1 MIKNILKSF
10 LISIII
16 LNNTVSAQCNLVNA
30 GNDIVLPC
38 AQPCT
43 SLTAI
48 YLPVYQSSSY
58 AVTSIP
64 YAPYSYTLG
73 TLFPIPIDDKWSP
86 IFNLPF
92 IFCFYNQPFTQYV
105 FSTNGIIS
113 FNLAYANTF
122 SPWAFIASI
131 PTNAAL
137 FPRSMIGLFHD
148 IDPSIGGTVRYG
160 IQGTYPCRKLVLSFN
175 NVPHYTCNTQKS
187 TFQIVLH
194 EITNIIEVFVERKQ
208 TCVIWNNGN
217 ACLGIQNNAGTLATF
232 PVGRNTSV
240 YTINTAEAWRFSPNG
255 PVVSSFSWYDM
266 SNTLI
271 STLPTI
277 NVCPQGSTSYI
288 AQISYNCSNTPVIMR
303 DTVTVTPLIA
313 GTPIIYRD

>member
-1 MIKNILKSF
+1 
-10 LISIII
+10 
-16 LNNTVSAQCNLVNA
+16 
-30 GNDIVLPC
+30 
-38 AQPCT
+38 
-43 SLTAI
+43 
-48 YLPVYQSSSY
+48 
-58 AVTSIP
+58 
-64 YAPYSYTLG
+64 
-73 TLFPIPIDDKWSP
+73 
-86 IFNLPF
+86 
-92 IFCFYNQPFTQYV
+92 
-105 FSTNGIIS
+105 
-113 FNLAYANTF
+113 
-122 SPWAFIASI
+122 
-131 PTNAAL
+131 
-137 FPRSMIGLFHD
+137 
-148 IDPSIGGTVRYG
+148 
-160 IQGTYPCRKLVLSFN
+160 
-175 NVPHYTCNTQKS
+175 VPHYTCNTQKS

-217 ACLGIQNNAGTLATF
+217 ACLGIQNNAGTLAAF

-255 PVVSSFSWYDM
+255 PIVSSFSWYDM
-266 SNTLI
+266 SNALI